1 MATRVRT
8 RRWTDMRRESAMLI
22 ADIKNNE
29 PTVLLVDN
37 FSDNWSK
44 WLADNPDVAGR
55 VREYC
60 PGRNLQDNVIWKK
73 TAAAGVRPAPGQCC
87 QFRKYCPN
95 KSLPKPWR
103 LYLLSKPN

>member
-8 RRWTDMRRESAMLI
+8 RRWTYMRRESAMLI

-44 WLADNPDVAGR
+44 WLADNPDVAG
-55 VREYC
+55 VLGDC
-60 PGRNLQDNVIWKK
+60 
-73 TAAAGVRPAPGQCC
+73 
-87 QFRKYCPN
+87 
-95 KSLPKPWR
+95 R
-103 LYLLSKPN
+103 LVATINDIEIRSKAR

>member
-8 RRWTDMRRESAMLI
+8 RRWTYMRRESAMLI

-44 WLADNPDVAGR
+44 WLADNPDVAG
-55 VREYC
+55 V
-60 PGRNLQDNVIWKK
+60 L
-73 TAAAGVRPAPGQCC
+73 
-87 QFRKYCPN
+87 RKY
-95 KSLPKPWR
+95 R
-103 LYLLSKPN
+103 LVATINDIEIRSKAH

>member
-44 WLADNPDVAGR
+44 WLADNPDVAG
-55 VREYC
+55 V
-60 PGRNLQDNVIWKK
+60 L
-73 TAAAGVRPAPGQCC
+73 
-87 QFRKYCPN
+87 RKY
-95 KSLPKPWR
+95 R
-103 LYLLSKPN
+103 LVEPSTTSRFEAKRTERHSSGCRAMPPCRANPTKANPTKDGRDAPCQPA